1 LALLWAGFRLAT
13 LFEDHRPI
21 LIAQHEEGLTMR
33 NEDRDSARRKL
44 DKELW
49 HYQMAAKKRN
59 CTQDLLRAVRQA
71 LGVPVE
77 EMARTLGVNKSVLFG
92 LEQSEGRGT
101 ISLNSMERVASAM
114 SCKFV
119 YAIVPLAS
127 KTLEEMGNERKW
139 SKRLG
144 QGTGNR
150 KFAENWEGFR

>member
-1 LALLWAGFRLAT
+1 
-13 LFEDHRPI
+13 
-21 LIAQHEEGLTMR
+21 MR

-44 DKELW
+44 DKELR
-49 HYQMAAKKRN
+49 HYRLAAMQRN

-77 EMARTLGVNKSVLFG
+77 EIARTLGVNRSVPLE

-114 SCKFV
+114 GCKFV
-119 YAIVPLAS
+119 YAIVPLAA
-127 KTLEEMGNERKW
+127 KTLERMGEERKW

-144 QGTGNR
+144 VGKAGKR
-150 KFAENWEGFR
+150 E